1 MFTPYPA
8 VTQSDPAQQAFA
20 QMLGGYKPNQL
31 GAGVTLGNPE
41 AQQDY
46 IAELAKALADGNFSA
61 KQIEQA
67 GSMLT
72 PEFIQNS
79 GLAGVADMMLKT
91 YVGKKMDEK
100 GRALQADAETRRM
113 TAQEQLDERRAMK
126 EAERSETITTRERTR
141 RDVLARQ
148 MGLNNRE
155 RLEFVETGKVP
166 QGVRGVPMMTNQGL
180 VNVNPYTNE
189 YEQVQPQG
197 QQRQQPQTP
206 FQVEGDVPP
215 EVRAAIQADPAAWES
230 GQSIDIP
237 EQRKPLMPYQD
248 PAVQAQRDASNRRAD
263 DAAARADRSD
273 DRAERALRFQQEQAR
288 KKDEAQGSQPNAM
301 RQDAINFAAAY
312 IGKSPEDVAK
322 MTPEQIREAVASG
335 GRWMAGPVMG
345 RIPGAG
351 ATFNADLD
359 AYSSSAAAKLARINN
374 PTGVVTNA
382 DFQAAEKGVFSATK
396 PAEVNADLIYQTLVG
411 ADQRKER
418 YIQPG
423 QRQQQQSD
431 EAPTQRIRIKL

>member
-8 VTQSDPAQQAFA
+8 ITQSDPMQ
-20 QMLGGYKPNQL
+20 QMLGQAMGGYKPNQL

-46 IAELAKALADGNFSA
+46 IAQLAQALADGEFSA

-79 GLAGVADMMLKT
+79 GLAGVADMVLKT

-100 GRALQADAETRRM
+100 GRTLQADAETRRM
-113 TAQEQLDERRAMK
+113 TAQEQLDERKAMRD
-126 EAERSETITTRERTR
+126 AERSEKLTTRERTR
-141 RDVLARQ
+141 RQSLAAQ
-148 MGLNNRE
+148 MGLSNRE
-155 RLEFVETGKVP
+155 AVEFIETGKVP
-166 QGVRGVPMMTNQGL
+166 QAVRGVPMMTNQGL

-197 QQRQQPQTP
+197 QQRSQPQTP
-206 FQVEGDVPP
+206 FQIEGDVPP
-215 EVRAAIQADPAAWES
+215 QVRAAMQADPAAWES

-237 EQRKPLMPYQD
+237 PPKPPLMPYKD
-248 PAVQAQRDASNRRAD
+248 PADAQRQAAADARAKEALELARRGADRAD
-263 DAAARADRSD
+263 N
-273 DRAERALRFQQEQAR
+273 ALTFQQEQAR
-288 KKDEAQGSQPNAM
+288 KKAEAQDAQPNAM

-322 MTPEQIREAVASG
+322 MTPEQVREAVASG

-345 RIPGAG
+345 RIPGAS

-374 PTGVVTNA
+374 PAGVVTNA

-396 PAEVNADLIYQTLVG
+396 PPEVNADLIYQALQGGKPAAAPQDSGVDDLLKKYG
-411 ADQRKER
+411 AK
-418 YIQPG
+418 
-423 QRQQQQSD
+423 
-431 EAPTQRIRIKL
+431 

>member
-1 MFTPYPA
+1 MQAYPGI
-8 VTQSDPAQQAFA
+8 TQTDAAQQ
-20 QMLGGYKPNQL
+20 MLGQAMGGYKPNQL

-46 IAELAKALADGNFSA
+46 IAQLAQALADGEFSA

-79 GLAGVADMMLKT
+79 GLAGVADMVLKT

-100 GRALQADAETRRM
+100 GRTLQADAEARRM
-113 TAQEQLDERRAMK
+113 AAQEGVDDRRAMK
-126 EAERSETITTRERTR
+126 EADRTERVTTRERTR
-141 RDVLARQ
+141 RQSLAAQ

-155 RLEFVETGKVP
+155 AVEFIETGKVP
-166 QGVRGVPMMTNQGL
+166 QAVRGVPMMTNQGL
-180 VNVNPYTNE
+180 VNVDPYTGE
-189 YEQVQPQG
+189 YETVQPQG
-197 QQRQQPQTP
+197 QQRSQPQTP
-206 FQVEGDVPP
+206 FQIEGDVPP
-215 EVRAAIQADPAAWES
+215 EVRAAMQADPAAWES
-230 GQSIDIP
+230 GQQIDIP
-237 EQRKPLMPYQD
+237 PPKQPLMPYVD
-248 PAVQAQRDASNRRAD
+248 PAVAQQRDASNRRAD
-263 DAAARADRSD
+263 EAAARADRAD
-273 DRAERALRFQQEQAR
+273 KRADRDLQFRQEQAR
-288 KKDEAQGSQPNAM
+288 KKAEAQDTQPNAM

-322 MTPEQIREAVASG
+322 MTPEQVREAVASG

-345 RIPGAG
+345 RIPGAS

-374 PTGVVTNA
+374 PAGVVTNA

-396 PAEVNADLIYQTLVG
+396 PAEVNADLIYQALQGGKPAAAPQGDGGLTPEE
-411 ADQRKER
+411 QRELEDLRKR
-418 YIQPG
+418 LG
-423 QRQQQQSD
+423 R
-431 EAPTQRIRIKL
+431 